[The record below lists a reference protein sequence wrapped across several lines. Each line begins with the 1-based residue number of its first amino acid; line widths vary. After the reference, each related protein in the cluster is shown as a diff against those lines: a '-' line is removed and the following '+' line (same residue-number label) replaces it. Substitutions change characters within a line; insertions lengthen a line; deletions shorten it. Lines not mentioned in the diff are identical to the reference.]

1 MESKNTKMADQFVSK
16 RREKAIII
24 GSTVLVL
31 AALTIAGLY
40 VSNTAQSQDLILQD
54 MTGIEE
60 NLTEDSFPVAEE
72 ETENAQEVED
82 VESSTVENPG
92 RTGSTASSSASGNKA
107 SGSTQIS
114 STLQTTDELTVEDI
128 SEGELLE
135 EGVLAEEMLAETVE
149 EMMYSF
155 TGDGM
160 IWPIMV
166 DYEILIPYS
175 MDKAVYFTTLDQY
188 KYSPAMVL
196 SAEVGTPVFA
206 VSAGKVI
213 SRYWDEETGWTYE
226 MDLGGGFTAYYGQLD
241 NLSMI
246 KEEDTYVAAGD
257 LLGYVAEPTKYYSME
272 GSNLYFAMEKD
283 GTPVYPMDY
292 LGQE

>member
-1 MESKNTKMADQFVSK
+1 MESKNTNMADQFVSR
-16 RREKAIII
+16 RRERAIIA

-72 ETENAQEVED
+72 EAENMQEVED

-92 RTGSTASSSASGNKA
+92 RTGSSASSSASGSKT
-107 SGSTQIS
+107 SSSTQVT
-114 STLQTTDELTVEDI
+114 STLQTTDELTADGV
-128 SEGELLE
+128 SEGELME
-135 EGVLAEEMLAETVE
+135 EDILTEEMLAETVE

-160 IWPIMV
+160 IWPIMT
-166 DYEILIPYS
+166 DYEILIPHS

-241 NLSMI
+241 ASSMD
-246 KEEDTYVAAGD
+246 KAEDTYVAAGD
-257 LLGYVAEPTKYYSME
+257 LLGYVAEPTKYYSLE

>member
-1 MESKNTKMADQFVSK
+1 MESKNTNTGAQFVSK
-16 RREKAIII
+16 KREKAIIV
-24 GSTVLVL
+24 GSTLLVL
-31 AALTIAGLY
+31 AALTVAGLY
-40 VSNTAQSQDLILQD
+40 VSRTARTQDLILQD
-54 MTGIEE
+54 MTGMEE
-60 NLTEDSFPVAEE
+60 NLIGDSPLTAEGTEMSGD
-72 ETENAQEVED
+72 VED
-82 VESSTVENPG
+82 VDSSTVENPG
-92 RTGSTASSSASGNKA
+92 RTGSGGTVSSS
-107 SGSTQIS
+107 GSKISAATQ
-114 STLQTTDELTVEDI
+114 STSALQTGEELTAEGIVD
-128 SEGELLE
+128 GELMESGDLTD
-135 EGVLAEEMLAETVE
+135 EMLAEAVE

-155 TGDGM
+155 TGTDM

-166 DYEILIPYS
+166 DYDVLIPYS

-188 KYSPAMVL
+188 KYSPAMIL
-196 SAEVGTPVFA
+196 SAGVGTPVFA

-241 NLSMI
+241 VASME
-246 KEEDTYVAAGD
+246 KTEDTYVVAGD
-257 LLGYVAEPTKYYSME
+257 LLGYVTEPTKYYSLE